1 MDYINIKRLKIY
13 AHHGVFEEEKKN
25 GQYFYISAK
34 LGVDTRIAGKSDN
47 LIHSINYA
55 KVCELI
61 NDIVTGN
68 TFDLI
73 ETVAE
78 TIAEAILLTYD
89 SILEVS
95 IEVSKPSAPVGLPFE
110 DISVSITRKWHT
122 CYIAL
127 GSNLGDTKANLEN
140 AALKINSNRNF
151 KDMLASTFISTKP
164 YGYVDQPDFLNG
176 VIKIKTL
183 LTPFELLDYLHTL
196 EEEAKR
202 VREIHWGPRTLDLD
216 ILYYDD
222 IILDD
227 KNLTIPHT
235 GIPNRDFVLKPL
247 VEIAP
252 SHLHPIKK
260 LTSLEMLNQ
269 LNTNL
274 N

>member
-127 GSNLGDTKANLEN
+127 GSNLGDTKAILEN